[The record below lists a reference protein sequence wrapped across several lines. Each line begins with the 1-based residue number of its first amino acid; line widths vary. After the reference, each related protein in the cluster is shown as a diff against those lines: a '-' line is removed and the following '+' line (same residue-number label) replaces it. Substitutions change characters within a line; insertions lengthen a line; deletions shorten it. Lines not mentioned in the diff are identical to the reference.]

1 MSHTRRRPEILSPVG
16 DMDMC
21 QAAVHNGAD
30 AIYVGFPG
38 FNARGRTQDH
48 SWEALEAMIAFCHK
62 HDVKVFLAL
71 NVLIFEQELRQL
83 LAELPR
89 ALRSGVDAFIVQD
102 LGLARLIRRFSAT
115 QAIHAS
121 TQMTVTNHESIA
133 LTADLGMA
141 RYVMGREVS
150 APEMAL
156 IRRETDK
163 ELEVFVHGA
172 LCVSY
177 SGQCLTSEGFGGRS
191 ANRGQCAQSC
201 RMEYDLMVDGEK
213 RDLGARR
220 YLVSP
225 KDLCGLD
232 DVPALMEIGIDSF
245 KIEGRL
251 KTPQYVASTAS
262 AYRRAIAGS
271 PEIDSNGNDT
281 LGSVGDLSVIYSRG
295 FFSGWLKGVDHQ
307 RLVDGRYGSH
317 RGLEIGKVAS
327 FRNGALRVLSNH
339 SLLPGDGLLFVEYAA
354 EGGATGAGGN
364 GRPGGKERTWGARV
378 FSANPFNGRVI
389 SPAAGPAPSSGAA
402 ATPSL
407 PVSEWEVSFSNDF
420 RAEDV
425 PAGAIAYLNDSPALE
440 KEIRRSF
447 ADKALWK
454 TLPLNLRL
462 EGEAGHPLRVTASD
476 ASGRS
481 ATGLSASALQSANGP
496 AGSLTAD
503 RARKEC
509 AGLSGSGYHLEEF
522 AFAVPQ
528 GLYLS
533 DKEVRKARQAAVT
546 ALQELRDARRD
557 PSVEEGEAVA
567 AWMEGE
573 ALDSLRITAG
583 VPARAPDDAS
593 AKPDATDGPN
603 PASARLNLLVREYAS
618 LEALAGLPLDTV
630 YLDFEHGKDYKSAVQ
645 AVRAMGFRAG
655 IATTRILKPAEYH
668 NLRVI
673 EALAP
678 DAVLVRNLG
687 ALHYLAG
694 KGLRLEGDFSL
705 NVSNSLTA
713 AYLAGKSLSTLCPSY
728 DLNQWQLFDLIDAM
742 AGADPES
749 VLRLEIT
756 VHQYLPSF
764 HMEHCVFAAFMSK
777 GSSFR
782 DCGKPC
788 ESHRVELRDHTG
800 ALHPLKADQECRNT
814 MFNGKPQSAA
824 LLVPSLLAKGVRRFR
839 LEALYENA
847 ETLRTKVAAYAGL
860 VGGTATAHDVF
871 TRMGVVEKY
880 GVMEG
885 QLRNAA
891 VHKDRKKS

>member
-1 MSHTRRRPEILSPVG
+1 MPIPNRRPEILSPVG
-16 DMDMC
+16 NMDMC

-48 SWEALEAMIAFCHK
+48 SWETLEAMIAFCHK
-62 HDVKVFLAL
+62 HGVKVFLAL
-71 NVLIFEQELRQL
+71 NVLVFEQELRAL

-89 ALRSGVDAFIVQD
+89 ALRSGADAFIVQD
-102 LGLARLIRRFSAT
+102 LGLARLIRRLSPT

-133 LTADLGMA
+133 LTADLGIA
-141 RYVMGREVS
+141 RYVLGREVS

-156 IRRETDK
+156 IRGNTDK

-201 RMEYDLMVDGEK
+201 RMEYDLLVDGEK

-232 DVPALMEIGIDSF
+232 DVPGLMEIGIDSF

-262 AYRRAIAGS
+262 AYRRAIETGA
-271 PEIDSNGNDT
+271 PPDQAAQD
-281 LGSVGDLSVIYSRG
+281 DLQITYSRG

-317 RGLEIGKVAS
+317 RGLEIGTVAAQ
-327 FRNGALRVLSNH
+327 RNGALRILTRH
-339 SLLPGDGLLFVEYAA
+339 PLQAGDGLLFVEY
-354 EGGATGAGGN
+354 GGSPQGP
-364 GRPGGKERTWGARV
+364 RKERSWGARV
-378 FSANPFNGRVI
+378 FSANPFNGRAI
-389 SPAAGPAPSSGAA
+389 APAASTAPSAHATSA
-402 ATPSL
+402 ATP
-407 PVSEWEVSFSNDF
+407 VTEWEVAFANDF
-420 RAEDV
+420 RIEDV
-425 PAGAIAYLNDSPALE
+425 PVGAIAYLNDSPSLE

-447 ADKALWK
+447 ADKAQWK
-454 TLPLNLRL
+454 TLPLHVRA
-462 EGEAGHPLRVTASD
+462 EGVSGGSLRVTATD

-481 ATGLSASALQSANGP
+481 GTGESGALLQPANSPGG
-496 AGSLTAD
+496 ALTRE
-503 RARKEC
+503 RAEKEC
-509 AGLSGSGYHLEEF
+509 AGLSGSGFRLAGFE
-522 AFAVPQ
+522 FAVPE
-528 GLYLS
+528 GLFLS
-533 DKEVRKARQAAVT
+533 DKEIRKARQ
-546 ALQELRDARRD
+546 
-557 PSVEEGEAVA
+557 GAVA
-567 AWMEGE
+567 ALQALREASPDVMVADPGEVASWMDNQ
-573 ALDSLRITAG
+573 ALDALRTPRETGISSVA
-583 VPARAPDDAS
+583 ADAS
-593 AKPDATDGPN
+593 SGPDTPRP
-603 PASARLNLLVREYAS
+603 PAVADAPARLNLLIREMSS
-618 LEALAGLPLDTV
+618 LEALSGLPLDTV
-630 YLDFEHGKDYKSAVQ
+630 YLDFEHGKDYKTAVA
-645 AVRAMGFRAG
+645 AVRALGFRAG

-668 NLRVI
+668 NLKVI

-687 ALHYLAG
+687 ALQYLSG
-694 KGLRLEGDFSL
+694 KGLSLQGDFSL

-713 AYLAGKSLSTLCPSY
+713 AYLAGKGLASLCPSY

-742 AGADPES
+742 ASAQPDAVG
-749 VLRLEIT
+749 RLEIT

-764 HMEHCVFAAFMSK
+764 HMEHCVFAAFMSA

-788 ESHRVELRDHTG
+788 ERHRVELRDHTG
-800 ALHPLKADQECRNT
+800 AHHPLKADQECRNT

-824 LLVPSLLAKGVRRFR
+824 MLVPSLLAKGIRRFR
-839 LEALYENA
+839 LEALYEDA
-847 ETLRTKVAAYAGL
+847 GALRTKVEAYAGL
-860 VGGTATAHDVF
+860 VSGAATPQDVF

>member
-1 MSHTRRRPEILSPVG
+1 MSQTRRQPEILSPVG

-48 SWEALEAMIAFCHK
+48 SWEALDAMIAFCHK
-62 HDVKVFLAL
+62 HGVKVFLAL

-102 LGLARLIRRFSAT
+102 LGLARLIRRLSPT

-141 RYVMGREVS
+141 RYVLGREVS

-156 IRRETDK
+156 IRGKTDK

-262 AYRRAIAGS
+262 AYRRAIDNREAT
-271 PEIDSNGNDT
+271 PDA
-281 LGSVGDLSVIYSRG
+281 VGDLSVIYSRG

-354 EGGATGAGGN
+354 EGGMAGTG
-364 GRPGGKERTWGARV
+364 RSGGKEKTWGARV
-378 FSANPFNGRVI
+378 FSANPFNGRI
-389 SPAAGPAPSSGAA
+389 IPASAVVVQASGANSVQ
-402 ATPSL
+402 SL

-425 PAGAIAYLNDSPALE
+425 PPGAIAYLNDSPALE

-454 TLPLNLRL
+454 TLPLDLRL
-462 EGEAGHPLRVTASD
+462 EGEAGSPLRVIASD

-481 ATGLSASALQSANGP
+481 AIGLSASALQPANNP
-496 AGSLTAD
+496 AGSLTPE
-503 RARKEC
+503 RAQKEC
-509 AGLSGSGYHLEEF
+509 AGLSGSGYHLGSF

-528 GLYLS
+528 GLFLS

-546 ALQELRDARRD
+546 ALQELRDAPRD
-557 PSVEEGEAVA
+557 LTVEDGEAVA
-567 AWMEGE
+567 AWMEGD
-573 ALDSLRITAG
+573 ALDSLRIYAG
-583 VPARAPDDAS
+583 A
-593 AKPDATDGPN
+593 ATDDIGDAAADVLAAMPE
-603 PASARLNLLVREYAS
+603 PAPIPARLNLLVREYAS

-645 AVRAMGFRAG
+645 AVRALGFRAG

-668 NLRVI
+668 NLKVI

-713 AYLAGKSLSTLCPSY
+713 AYLAGKGLSTLCPSY

-742 AGADPES
+742 AGANPDS
-749 VLRLEIT
+749 VARLEIT

-824 LLVPSLLAKGVRRFR
+824 MLVPSLLAKGIRRFR
-839 LEALYENA
+839 LEALYEDA

-860 VGGTATAHDVF
+860 AGGTATAQDVF

-891 VHKDRKKS
+891 VHKDRKKG

>member
-1 MSHTRRRPEILSPVG
+1 MNHTRRPPEILSPVG

-21 QAAVHNGAD
+21 QAAVHNGAN

-48 SWEALEAMIAFCHK
+48 SWEALDAMISFCHK

-83 LAELPR
+83 LEALPR

-102 LGLARLIRRFSAT
+102 LGLARLIRRLSPT

-141 RYVMGREVS
+141 RYVLGREVS
-150 APEMAL
+150 APEMAI
-156 IRRETDK
+156 IRGATDK

-262 AYRRAIAGS
+262 AYRSAIAAKS
-271 PEIDSNGNDT
+271 PDSAETAEGNENDT
-281 LGSVGDLSVIYSRG
+281 QADVGDLSVIYSRG

-339 SLLPGDGLLFVEYAA
+339 ALLPGDGLLFVEYPGERGAA
-354 EGGATGAGGN
+354 EGAAAQTGRTA
-364 GRPGGKERTWGARV
+364 GKERTWGARV

-389 SPAAGPAPSSGAA
+389 PPAAGVVQASGAG
-402 ATPSL
+402 TVRPL

-420 RAEDV
+420 RAESV
-425 PAGAIAYLNDSPALE
+425 PVGAIAYLNDSPALE

-447 ADKALWK
+447 ADKAQWK
-454 TLPLNLRL
+454 TLPLDLRL
-462 EGEAGHPLRVTASD
+462 EGESGSPLRVVASD

-481 ATGLSASALQSANGP
+481 ATGLSATALQPANNP
-496 AGSLTAD
+496 AGSLTHE

-509 AGLSGSGYHLEEF
+509 AGLTGSGYHLGSF
-522 AFAVPQ
+522 DFAVAP
-528 GLYLS
+528 GLFLA
-533 DKEVRKARQAAVT
+533 DKEVRKARQAAVA
-546 ALQELRDARRD
+546 ALQELRDTTCV
-557 PSVEEGEAVA
+557 PQVEAGEAVS

-573 ALDSLRITAG
+573 ALDSLRIP
-583 VPARAPDDAS
+583 V
-593 AKPDATDGPN
+593 GPT
-603 PASARLNLLVREYAS
+603 PVAARLNLLVREYAS

-630 YLDFEHGKDYKSAVQ
+630 YLDFEHGKDYKT
-645 AVRAMGFRAG
+645 AVRAVRDMGFRAG

-668 NLRVI
+668 NLKVI

-713 AYLAGKSLSTLCPSY
+713 AYLAGKGLATLCPSY
-728 DLNQWQLFDLIDAM
+728 DLNQWQLFDLIDAL
-742 AGADPES
+742 AGAQPEA
-749 VLRLEIT
+749 VARLEIT

-824 LLVPSLLAKGVRRFR
+824 MLVPSLLAKGIRRFR
-839 LEALYENA
+839 LEALYEDA
-847 ETLRTKVAAYAGL
+847 ETPAGQGRGLRRPGSRHRHGTGRIHPHGRGGEVRRDGRPVAERRRA
-860 VGGTATAHDVF
+860 
-871 TRMGVVEKY
+871 
-880 GVMEG
+880 
-885 QLRNAA
+885 
-891 VHKDRKKS
+891 

>member
-1 MSHTRRRPEILSPVG
+1 MPIPNRRPEILSPVG

-48 SWEALEAMIAFCHK
+48 SWETLEAMIAFCHK
-62 HDVKVFLAL
+62 HGVKVFLAL
-71 NVLIFEQELRQL
+71 NVLIFEQELRAL

-89 ALRSGVDAFIVQD
+89 ALRSGADAFIVQD
-102 LGLARLIRRFSAT
+102 LGLARLIRRLSPA

-141 RYVMGREVS
+141 RYVLGREVS

-156 IRRETDK
+156 IRGNTDK

-201 RMEYDLMVDGEK
+201 RMEYDLLVDGEK

-232 DVPALMEIGIDSF
+232 DVPGLMEIGIDSF

-262 AYRRAIAGS
+262 AYRRAIETGAS
-271 PEIDSNGNDT
+271 PDQADQD
-281 LGSVGDLSVIYSRG
+281 DLQITYSRG

-317 RGLEIGKVAS
+317 RGLEIGTVAAQ
-327 FRNGALRVLSNH
+327 RNGALRILTRH
-339 SLLPGDGLLFVEYAA
+339 PLQAGDGLLFVDY
-354 EGGATGAGGN
+354 GGSPQGS
-364 GRPGGKERTWGARV
+364 RKERSWGARI
-378 FSANPFNGRVI
+378 FSANPFNGRPI
-389 SPAAGPAPSSGAA
+389 PSAASAAPTTSTAPAASAGAPV
-402 ATPSL
+402 T
-407 PVSEWEVSFSNDF
+407 EWEVAFANDF
-420 RAEDV
+420 RIEDV
-425 PAGAIAYLNDSPALE
+425 PVGAIAYLNDSPSLE

-447 ADKALWK
+447 ADKAQWK
-454 TLPLNLRL
+454 TLPLNVRAV
-462 EGEAGHPLRVTASD
+462 GVSGGSLRVTATD

-481 ATGLSASALQSANGP
+481 GTGESSALLQPANSPGG
-496 AGSLTAD
+496 ALTRE
-503 RARKEC
+503 RAEKEC
-509 AGLSGSGYHLEEF
+509 AGLSGSGFRLAGFE
-522 AFAVPQ
+522 FAVPE
-528 GLYLS
+528 GLFLS
-533 DKEVRKARQAAVT
+533 DKEVRKARQ
-546 ALQELRDARRD
+546 
-557 PSVEEGEAVA
+557 GAVA
-567 AWMEGE
+567 ALQALREASPDVVVADPGEVASWMDNQ
-573 ALDSLRITAG
+573 ALDALRTPREAGISSLAKG
-583 VPARAPDDAS
+583 AS
-593 AKPDATDGPN
+593 AGPDTHRP
-603 PASARLNLLVREYAS
+603 PAIADAPARLNLLIRETSS
-618 LEALAGLPLDTV
+618 LEALGGLPLDTV
-630 YLDFEHGKDYKSAVQ
+630 YLDFEHGKDYKTAVA
-645 AVRAMGFRAG
+645 AVRDLGFRAG

-668 NLRVI
+668 NLKVI

-694 KGLRLEGDFSL
+694 KGLSLQGDFSL

-713 AYLAGKSLSTLCPSY
+713 AYLAGKGLASLCPSY

-742 AGADPES
+742 ASAQPDAVG
-749 VLRLEIT
+749 RLEIT

-764 HMEHCVFAAFMSK
+764 HMEHCVFAAFMST

-788 ESHRVELRDHTG
+788 ERHRVELRDHTG
-800 ALHPLKADQECRNT
+800 AHHPLKADQECRNT

-824 LLVPSLLAKGVRRFR
+824 MLVPSLLAKGIRRFR
-839 LEALYENA
+839 LEALYEDA
-847 ETLRTKVAAYAGL
+847 DTLRAKVEAYAGL
-860 VGGTATAHDVF
+860 VSGAATPQDVF

>member
-1 MSHTRRRPEILSPVG
+1 MPIPNRRPEILSPVG
-16 DMDMC
+16 DMEMC

-48 SWEALEAMIAFCHK
+48 SWESLEAMIAFCHK
-62 HDVKVFLAL
+62 HGVKVFLAL
-71 NVLIFEQELRQL
+71 NVLIFEQELRTL

-89 ALRSGVDAFIVQD
+89 ALRSGADAFIVQD
-102 LGLARLIRRFSAT
+102 LGLARLIRRFST
-115 QAIHAS
+115 THAIHAS

-141 RYVMGREVS
+141 RYVLGREVS

-156 IRRETDK
+156 IRGSTDK

-201 RMEYDLMVDGEK
+201 RMEYDLLVDGEK

-232 DVPALMEIGIDSF
+232 DVPGLMEIGIDSF

-262 AYRRAIAGS
+262 AYRHAIETGA
-271 PEIDSNGNDT
+271 PPDQEAQDNLQIT
-281 LGSVGDLSVIYSRG
+281 YSRG
-295 FFSGWLKGVDHQ
+295 FFNGWLKGVDHQ
-307 RLVDGRYGSH
+307 LLVDGRYGSH
-317 RGLEIGKVAS
+317 RGLEIGTVAGQ
-327 FRNGALRVLSNH
+327 RNGALRILTKH
-339 SLLPGDGLLFVEYAA
+339 PLQAGDGLLFVDF
-354 EGGATGAGGN
+354 GGARQGSN
-364 GRPGGKERTWGARV
+364 PERSWGARV
-378 FSANPFNGRVI
+378 FSANPFNGRPIV
-389 SPAAGPAPSSGAA
+389 PAASSSVPPSQRSCAA
-402 ATPSL
+402 S
-407 PVSEWEVSFSNDF
+407 PVTEWEVSFANDF
-420 RAEDV
+420 RIEDV
-425 PAGAIAYLNDSPALE
+425 PARAIAYLNDSPSLE

-447 ADKALWK
+447 ADKARWK
-454 TLPLNLRL
+454 TLPLHVRV
-462 EGEAGHPLRVTASD
+462 EGTSGSPLRVTATDSI
-476 ASGRS
+476 GRS
-481 ATGLSASALQSANGP
+481 GTGESNALLQPAKSAGGAL
-496 AGSLTAD
+496 TRE
-503 RARKEC
+503 RAEKEC
-509 AGLSGSGYHLEEF
+509 AGLSGSGFSLAGF
-522 AFAVPQ
+522 DFDIPD
-528 GLYLS
+528 GLFLS
-533 DKEVRKARQAAVT
+533 GKEVRKARQTAVA
-546 ALQELRDARRD
+546 ALQTLRDSPSDVAIAD
-557 PSVEEGEAVA
+557 PGEVA
-567 AWMEGE
+567 AWMENQ
-573 ALDSLRITAG
+573 ALDALQAMGTVRISPITPDESAG
-583 VPARAPDDAS
+583 PEIAHAPSGSD
-593 AKPDATDGPN
+593 KP
-603 PASARLNLLVREYAS
+603 ARLNLLIREMSS

-630 YLDFEHGKDYKSAVQ
+630 YLDFEHGKDYRTAVA
-645 AVRAMGFRAG
+645 AVRALGFRAG
-655 IATTRILKPAEYH
+655 IATTRILKPAEHH
-668 NLRVI
+668 NLKVI

-687 ALHYLAG
+687 ALQYLSG
-694 KGLRLEGDFSL
+694 KGLLLQGDFSL

-713 AYLAGKSLSTLCPSY
+713 AYLAGKGLASLCPSY

-742 AGADPES
+742 ASAHADA
-749 VLRLEIT
+749 VGRLEIT

-764 HMEHCVFAAFMSK
+764 HMEHCVFAAFMSA

-788 ESHRVELRDHTG
+788 ERHRVELRDHTG
-800 ALHPLKADQECRNT
+800 AHHPLKADQECRNT

-824 LLVPSLLAKGVRRFR
+824 MLVPSLLAKGIRRFR
-839 LEALYENA
+839 LEALYEDA
-847 ETLRTKVAAYAGL
+847 RTLRAKVEAYAGL
-860 VGGTATAHDVF
+860 VSGAATPQEVF

-891 VHKDRKKS
+891 VHQDRKQDRKNS

>member
-1 MSHTRRRPEILSPVG
+1 MIDPPAPRLPEILSPVG

-21 QAAVHNGAD
+21 MAAVHNGAD
-30 AIYVGFPG
+30 AVYVGFPG
-38 FNARGRTQDH
+38 FNARGRTVDH
-48 SWEALEAMIAFCHK
+48 SWEALEEMIAFCHK
-62 HDVKVFLAL
+62 HGVKVFLAL
-71 NVLIFEQELRQL
+71 NVLIFERELREL
-83 LAELPR
+83 LAALPR
-89 ALRSGVDAFIVQD
+89 ALRSGADAFIVQD
-102 LGLARLIRRFSAT
+102 LGLARLIRFLSPT

-141 RYVMGREVS
+141 RYVLGREVS
-150 APEMAL
+150 VKEMAL
-156 IRRETDK
+156 IRGNTEK

-201 RMEYDLMVDGEK
+201 RMEYDLLVDGEK

-232 DVPALMEIGIDSF
+232 DVPGLMEIGIDSF

-262 AYRRAIAGS
+262 AYRRAIAQRAA
-271 PEIDSNGNDT
+271 PEPGARD
-281 LGSVGDLSVIYSRG
+281 DLQITYSRG
-295 FFSGWLKGVDHQ
+295 FFNGWMGGVDHQ

-317 RGLEIGKVAS
+317 RGLEIGTVAS
-327 FRNGALRVLSNH
+327 LRNGALRILSAH
-339 SLLPGDGLLFVEYAA
+339 DLQAGDGLLFVEYRKDGAPGRNERSWGARIFSAHPVNGRAKAGA
-354 EGGATGAGGN
+354 EGG
-364 GRPGGKERTWGARV
+364 
-378 FSANPFNGRVI
+378 
-389 SPAAGPAPSSGAA
+389 SPV
-402 ATPSL
+402 L
-407 PVSEWEVSFSNDF
+407 EWEVAFSNEF

-425 PAGAIAYLNDSPALE
+425 PAGAVIYLNDSPALE
-440 KEIRRSF
+440 KDIRRSF
-447 ADKALWK
+447 ADKAQWK
-454 TLPLNLRL
+454 TLPLDMRL
-462 EGEAGHPLRVTASD
+462 EGGDGSPLRVTVTD

-481 ATGLSASALQSANGP
+481 ASGESAAPLQPAHNP
-496 AGSLTAD
+496 AGALTRE
-503 RARKEC
+503 RAEKEC
-509 AGLSGSGYHLEEF
+509 AALSGTGYRLAAF
-522 AFAVPQ
+522 AFDVPA
-528 GLYLS
+528 GLFLA

-546 ALQELRDARRD
+546 ALQALRDAR
-557 PSVEEGEAVA
+557 PAVSVRGSDEAE
-567 AWMEGE
+567 AWMDQE
-573 ALDSLRITAG
+573 ALAG
-583 VPARAPDDAS
+583 LQERAAAAAS
-593 AKPDATDGPN
+593 GP
-603 PASARLNLLVREYAS
+603 ARLNLLVRELAS
-618 LEALAGLPLDTV
+618 LDSLAGLPLETV
-630 YLDFEHGKDYKSAVQ
+630 YLDFEHGKDYRHAVET
-645 AVRAMGFRAG
+645 VRKLGFRAG

-668 NLRVI
+668 NLKVI

-687 ALHYLAG
+687 ALQYLSG
-694 KGLRLEGDFSL
+694 KGLNLQGDFSL
-705 NVSNSLTA
+705 NVSNSLSA
-713 AYLAGKSLSTLCPSY
+713 AYLASKGLASLCPSY
-728 DLNQWQLFDLIDAM
+728 DLNQWQLFDLIDAL
-742 AGADPES
+742 ASAHPDTPR
-749 VLRLEIT
+749 LLEIT

-764 HMEHCVFAAFMSK
+764 HMEHCVFAAFLSN

-800 ALHPLKADQECRNT
+800 AHHPLKADQECRNT

-824 LLVPSLLAKGVRRFR
+824 MLVPSLLAKGIRRFR
-839 LEALYENA
+839 LEALYEDA
-847 ETLRTKVAAYAGL
+847 ETLRAKVEAYAGL
-860 VGGTATAHDVF
+860 AAGTATPQDVF